1 MPQDRDFK
9 KIVRRRM
16 SKTGESYTAARA
28 KLTGSRPAP
37 PRPDSKTGIYPFG
50 AFDESAKGVLVAA
63 QAEAVKARTGLIGPE
78 HLLLGL
84 VRQRSG
90 GAPRLLR
97 ALGVRA
103 PAVRA
108 ALRSK
113 GLRRVQHPAG
123 RIIPAASTKRVLE
136 QAMVEAGQRG
146 SDQVG
151 TEHLLLGIL
160 YETREPAAQVLAELG
175 MTVDRV
181 AAMIESRSAPAGAG
195 RTRRAVPPS
204 TVHPAPTEGV
214 AAVLQRGRNAALKEG
229 AMFFRSDHLLG
240 QLVARDSQTPALL
253 DLLRAVGTDLEELRR
268 RLRPPRRVTRLEAE
282 IWRLRRAE
290 DEAIRPEDGEL
301 AQKLL
306 VEEKGLRDRLAPA
319 LDAWN
324 EGWAA
329 GRPATRPATESPG

>member
-1 MPQDRDFK
+1 MTSMPEDRDFK

-28 KLTGSRPAP
+28 RLVGAP
-37 PRPDSKTGIYPFG
+37 PAAPRPPDSKSGLFPLGT
-50 AFDESAKGVLVAA
+50 FDEGAKGILVAA
-63 QAEAVKARTGLIGPE
+63 QAEAVKARTGLIAPE

-84 VRQRSG
+84 LRQRKG
-90 GAPRLLR
+90 GAAPLLR
-97 ALGVRA
+97 ALGVHA

-108 ALRSK
+108 ALQSQ
-113 GLRRVQHPAG
+113 GLRRVEHPAG
-123 RIIPAASTKRVLE
+123 RVIPAASTKRVIE
-136 QAMVEAGQRG
+136 QALVEAGQRG
-146 SDQVG
+146 SEQVG
-151 TEHLLLGIL
+151 AEHLLLGIL
-160 YETREPAAQVLAELG
+160 YETGEPAARALAELG
-175 MTVDRV
+175 ATAERV
-181 AAMIESRSAPAGAG
+181 AAMVKGRSVPARAG
-195 RTRRAVPPS
+195 GTRPAVPPS
-204 TVHPAPTEGV
+204 TVHPAPTSGV

-229 AMFFRSDHLLG
+229 AMFFRSDHLLS

-282 IWRLRRAE
+282 IWRRRRAE
-290 DEAIRPEDGEL
+290 DEAIRQGNGEL
-301 AQKLL
+301 ARKLL

-329 GRPATRPATESPG
+329 GRPATR